1 MLGYVLTQEE
11 HTSMFRLPVSA
22 QAYAHQ
28 QLLQISLE
36 ALESQDTPD
45 ALKHIRNIFK
55 ILHLKSIH
63 KQLTDHVSTP
73 DRLLPHES
81 NREPEAPVRNKK
93 KWMLWFSKSE
103 CTFSSGPSAV
113 RGTVGSGGDILPLA
127 KWRLT

>member
-93 KWMLWFSKSE
+93 NGCFGLANRSVRFRRDHRQL
-103 CTFSSGPSAV
+103 GAPSAPV
-113 RGTVGSGGDILPLA
+113 GTSFPWPSGV
-127 KWRLT
+127 